1 VPRAND
7 AFAARIDPPG
17 QSCHDFGCAQDVL
30 QPHPFEAIVVND
42 ASDLTRLIQRAQ
54 QGDAPAQA
62 SLYNRIYDELHREAE
77 RLVREKGP
85 AAAPS
90 SLVHEGFLRLFR
102 GGQLLDIP
110 SRRYFFFAATRKM
123 RDILVERIRKSHG
136 RPPNSPLD
144 ALADEFLEDFRH
156 QTRWDFE
163 AVHNALD
170 RLTQDASARKRRRH
184 QLIELKY
191 FAGMTVKEAAELL
204 EISYSQARED
214 ERLALAEL
222 VVELEQLEP

>member
-1 VPRAND
+1 
-7 AFAARIDPPG
+7 
-17 QSCHDFGCAQDVL
+17 
-30 QPHPFEAIVVND
+30 VNGI
-42 ASDLTRLIQRAQ
+42 SDLSALIQQAQ
-54 QGDAPAQA
+54 QGDAAAQGN
-62 SLYNRIYDELHREAE
+62 LYARIYDDLHREAQ

-136 RPPNSPLD
+136 RPPSTPLD
-144 ALADEFLEDFRH
+144 TFSDEFLEDFRR
-156 QTRWDFE
+156 QTKWDFI
-163 AVHNALD
+163 AVHDALD

-222 VVELEQLEP
+222 AVELERLEP

>member
-1 VPRAND
+1 M
-7 AFAARIDPPG
+7 
-17 QSCHDFGCAQDVL
+17 
-30 QPHPFEAIVVND
+30 
-42 ASDLTRLIQRAQ
+42 SDLTVLIQQAQ
-54 QGDAPAQA
+54 RGDAVAQEK
-62 SLYNRIYDELHREAE
+62 LYDRIYDELHREAE
-77 RLVREKGP
+77 RLIRAKGP

-102 GGQLLDIP
+102 GGRLLDIP

-136 RPPNSPLD
+136 RPPTSPMD
-144 ALADEFLEDFRH
+144 GFADEFIEDFH
-156 QTRWDFE
+156 QQTRWEFF

-170 RLTQDASARKRRRH
+170 RLTRDASARKRRRH

-222 VVELEQLEP
+222 AVELERLEP

>member
-1 VPRAND
+1 MDNT
-7 AFAARIDPPG
+7 
-17 QSCHDFGCAQDVL
+17 
-30 QPHPFEAIVVND
+30 
-42 ASDLTRLIQRAQ
+42 SDLSLLIQQAQ
-54 QGDAPAQA
+54 QGDTSAQA
-62 SLYNRIYDELHREAE
+62 DLYGRIYEELHREAE

-90 SLVHEGFLRLFR
+90 SLVHEGFVRLFR
-102 GGQLLDIP
+102 GGQMLDVP

-136 RPPNSPLD
+136 RPPSSPLD
-144 ALADEFLEDFRH
+144 SLADEFLEDFRH
-156 QTRWDFE
+156 QTRWDFI
-163 AVHNALD
+163 AVHDALD
-170 RLTQDASARKRRRH
+170 RLTRDATARKRRRH

-222 VVELEQLEP
+222 AVELERMEP

>member
-1 VPRAND
+1 V
-7 AFAARIDPPG
+7 
-17 QSCHDFGCAQDVL
+17 
-30 QPHPFEAIVVND
+30 
-42 ASDLTRLIQRAQ
+42 
-54 QGDAPAQA
+54 QA
-62 SLYNRIYDELHREAE
+62 
-77 RLVREKGP
+77 KGP

-102 GGQLLDIP
+102 GGQMLDVP

-136 RPPNSPLD
+136 RPPISPLD
-144 ALADEFLEDFRH
+144 SLADEFLEGFRH
-156 QTRWDFE
+156 QTPWEFL
-163 AVHNALD
+163 AVHDAMD
-170 RLTQDASARKRRRH
+170 RLTRDASARKRRRH

-191 FAGMTVKEAAELL
+191 FAGLTVKEAAELL

-222 VVELEQLEP
+222 AVELEQLEP